1 MQELKTNQEWI
12 ESSVLVRN
20 TKQFLNQKRYPLNK
34 AFKKHNG
41 VCKVYTK
48 AQILAFQNNLA

>member
-1 MQELKTNQEWI
+1 MSELKTNQGWI
-12 ESSVLVRN
+12 EQSVFIRN
-20 TKQFLNQKRYPLNK
+20 TKQFLNTKRYPLNK
-34 AFKKHNG
+34 AVKKHNG